1 MTSTADT
8 STSTT
13 DATAVDRQR
22 LSDAGRI
29 GDHLAQALASAGRA
43 MAVLLGDVEATL
55 RMNVNDPDGPTDNE
69 QAAAMAADTLA
80 RSARRLLDRHRIGD
94 GHGIADFARACL
106 AYAASLHVAA
116 AGRWPADLDAIH
128 AAMRSALRDVEND
141 TRVTAKGALRS
152 YALEAERLRAT
163 GPAGATLAGRIDHE
177 CRHAL
182 AELQRIA
189 AAPATTTTH
198 AFF

>member
-80 RSARRLLDRHRIGD
+80 RSARRLLDLHRIGD
-94 GHGIADFARACL
+94 GPGPAAFASACL
-106 AYAASLHVAA
+106 RYAEALRVAA

-128 AAMRSALRDVEND
+128 AAMRKSLRDVD
-141 TRVTAKGALRS
+141 ADARLTARGALRTH
-152 YALEAERLRAT
+152 ALEAERLRAI
-163 GPAGATLAGRIDHE
+163 GPAGATLAGRVDHE

-189 AAPATTTTH
+189 AAPATGV
-198 AFF
+198 FF